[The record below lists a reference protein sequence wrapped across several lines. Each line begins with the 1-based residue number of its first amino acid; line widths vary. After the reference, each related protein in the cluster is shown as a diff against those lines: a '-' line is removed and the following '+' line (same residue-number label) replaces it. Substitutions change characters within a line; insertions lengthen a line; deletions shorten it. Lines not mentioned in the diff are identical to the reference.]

1 MGYVLSVHPLD
12 GIVCRSRGNSKR
24 RVSVGFPGSCV
35 GIDGGYIY
43 VYICGGIPIG
53 CCSTI
58 GYVGDMS

>member
-43 VYICGGIPIG
+43 MYIFA
-53 CCSTI
+53 
-58 GYVGDMS
+58 VGSLLVAVVR